1 MLGWLRRGA
10 SKRTTSSASSH
21 GVGLRPGYGG
31 GVASVEAAW
40 AQPAMARAAAVI
52 AGTIAGMP
60 KRALDVRGEVVEG
73 HPLLD
78 VLRDPDPSGRWFA
91 DGEEM
96 LRGLVR
102 GALEDDWAAVRL
114 VRSAGLPVSARPVR
128 LSLRVAFDDG
138 GLVFVDG
145 STGEVLQREDLIFV
159 SQSIDVRTGIPRSM
173 PRWST
178 LTAADELADA
188 QAAGRRALLYG
199 GLGPIVRRLKKGDDA
214 FAFEDEVEAE
224 ERDAAEDAA
233 LQDRLARRGVVEAPP
248 VVRLGEGEE
257 IDVLGGNARELQV
270 MGARE
275 YTLRQV
281 ALATGVP
288 PSVLVGEAM
297 GGAGEAAWR
306 MFVRTTVR
314 NWVGMFESS
323 LAAAA
328 APARVEFD
336 MRGLL
341 RWDVAE
347 QAQAFKTLREAGML
361 TPNEGRHRLGLPPQS
376 SEMADSIAAPM
387 NAYQPR
393 RGEDPEGVDG
403 RDV

>member
-1 MLGWLRRGA
+1 M
-10 SKRTTSSASSH
+10 
-21 GVGLRPGYGG
+21 
-31 GVASVEAAW
+31 
-40 AQPAMARAAAVI
+40 
-52 AGTIAGMP
+52 
-60 KRALDVRGEVVEG
+60 
-73 HPLLD
+73 
-78 VLRDPDPSGRWFA
+78 
-91 DGEEM
+91 
-96 LRGLVR
+96 
-102 GALEDDWAAVRL
+102 
-114 VRSAGLPVSARPVR
+114 R

-199 GLGPIVRRLKKGDDA
+199 GLGPIVRRLKKGDDT
-214 FAFEDEVEAE
+214 FAFEDEVESE

-270 MGARE
+270 IGARE

-336 MRGLL
+336 MSGLL

-403 RDV
+403 GA